1 MDENGGMGSSSVS
14 PGGGT
19 SKALSGK
26 GDIAETKKQRDIRQ
40 ERVSLPCTTVC
51 ILSTDKL
58 LHLDRLQP
66 ERGCHTSSGFLQ
78 TRPPPM
84 TI

>member
-19 SKALSGK
+19 SKALSAK
-26 GDIAETKKQRDIRQ
+26 GDIAETKKQWDIRQ
-40 ERVSLPCTTVC
+40 ESVSLPCTTIC
-51 ILSTDKL
+51 IISKDKL
-58 LHLDRLQP
+58 LHLDKLQLV
-66 ERGCHTSSGFLQ
+66 RGCHTSSGLLQ
-78 TRPPPM
+78 TCPPPM